1 MTAAPFITLDNVTV
15 RLRDRWL
22 LEGTC
27 WRIRRGENWVVW
39 GANGAGKSTL
49 AGVLSGEVAVVQ
61 GWVRRHYEH
70 DPELCDGR
78 CGVATVSSEQYHRLY
93 QQEQL
98 FDEFRH
104 FSGRLTE
111 ATVVADLLQGVLDRH
126 GKDQNDAYWSRV
138 SETLG
143 LEALDGKPIQALSS
157 GEMRKL
163 LIGRALAAEPSLLIL
178 DEPFNGLDTRSHG
191 QLVKLLERL
200 VSLGTQMVLI
210 VHHREEIPL
219 FFSHALQVDRG
230 RVVWKGSI
238 AEADAMWPLSIAEER
253 AHESVLAAS
262 VRSSIKEAVGG
273 ELLIRMDQVTVRFGD
288 QLALDRVDW
297 SMRRGEN
304 WAITGPNGAGKST
317 LLKLIT
323 GDQLQAYAN
332 KIELFGRPRG
342 TGESVWEI
350 KRHIGYVGDELQARY
365 QRKLTAFDVICSGFF
380 DSVGLY
386 RYCTDDQRR
395 TSDRW
400 VQTLHLEDL
409 ADHPMS
415 QLSFGQ
421 QRLILI
427 ARAMVKMPR
436 LLILDEPC
444 NGLDGDNRRRVLLMA
459 ETIAATG
466 RTNLLYISHR
476 PDEMPACIT
485 HALCLDAGR
494 VSSDFSF

>member
-1 MTAAPFITLDNVTV
+1 MTAAQFITLDNVTV

-22 LEGTC
+22 LEGTY
-27 WRIRRGENWVVW
+27 WQIRRGENWVVW

-61 GWVRRHYEH
+61 GWVRRYYEQ
-70 DPELCDGR
+70 DSALCDGR
-78 CGVATVSSEQYHRLY
+78 HGVAVVSSEQYHRLY

-111 ATVVADLLQGVLDRH
+111 TTAVADVLQGILERH
-126 GKDQNDAYWSRV
+126 RKDQNNSYWCQV

-143 LEALDGKPIQALSS
+143 LGALYGKPIQALSS

-163 LIGRALAAEPSLLIL
+163 LIGRALAAEPCLLIL

-200 VSLGTQMVLI
+200 VALGTQMVLI
-210 VHHREEIPL
+210 VHRREEIPL
-219 FFSHALQVDRG
+219 FFSHVLQVDRG
-230 RVVWKGSI
+230 RVAWQGSR
-238 AEADAMWPLSIAEER
+238 AEADALWPLSAAEKR
-253 AHESVLAAS
+253 AHESAPAAS
-262 VRSSIKEAVGG
+262 VRSVAKEAVGG
-273 ELLIRMDQVTVRFGD
+273 EFLIRMQQVTVRFGD

-297 SMRRGEN
+297 SMRSGEN

-342 TGESVWEI
+342 SGESVWEI
-350 KRHIGYVGDELQARY
+350 KQHIGYVGDELQARY

-386 RYCTDDQRR
+386 RFCTDDQRR
-395 TSDRW
+395 TGGQLVR
-400 VQTLHLEDL
+400 TLHLDDL
-409 ADHPMS
+409 AGHPMS

-444 NGLDGDNRRRVLLMA
+444 NGLDEGNRCRVLQMV

-485 HALCLDAGR
+485 HTLCLDAGR
-494 VSSDFSF
+494 VSGDFSV